1 MPLMETKTRFS
12 ASLAPHIFAKD
23 TTAVL
28 MLDVIAALMPTV
40 AAGIWLF
47 GWNAARVILSCVVS
61 CVGFEVEGLDA
72 LYARLKEAG
81 IETWSEGGI
90 VEMKDGRRAVVVR
103 DPDIGAFIELFETAV
118 G

>member
-1 MPLMETKTRFS
+1 METKTRFS

-47 GWNAARVILSCVVS
+47 GWNAARVYQQAI
-61 CVGFEVEGLDA
+61 
-72 LYARLKEAG
+72 ARIGKA
-81 IETWSEGGI
+81 I
-90 VEMKDGRRAVVVR
+90 DG
-103 DPDIGAFIELFETAV
+103 E
-118 G
+118 